1 MTITVCSELLLDINK
16 RHLHTYRTTNNNT
29 SASDFSASFSV
40 RFASLIDSLIM
51 QTNRLLKSFMNPRF
65 AGSVAYRP
73 SAATKDCYH
82 FQTTENA
89 TVCKHTYK
97 AAPGLNS
104 VSPQTT
110 FCVTARQGYR
120 IRNLPVNPLHNISEA
135 YRKTMLH
142 ICASPL
148 LQRQEV

>member
-1 MTITVCSELLLDINK
+1 MFRATSGHQLTTFTHMQNHHQQHICIQLFRIIFSPFCLL
-16 RHLHTYRTTNNNT
+16 
-29 SASDFSASFSV
+29 
-40 RFASLIDSLIM
+40 DSLIM

-73 SAATKDCYH
+73 SAATTDCYH

-104 VSPQTT
+104 VSHKTT

-120 IRNLPVNPLHNISEA
+120 IRNLPVSPLHNISEA

-142 ICASPL
+142 ICAPPL

>member
-1 MTITVCSELLLDINK
+1 MQNHHQQHICIRLSRIIFSPFCLL
-16 RHLHTYRTTNNNT
+16 
-29 SASDFSASFSV
+29 
-40 RFASLIDSLIM
+40 DSLIM

-73 SAATKDCYH
+73 SAATTNCHH
-82 FQTTENA
+82 FQTTDNA

-104 VSPQTT
+104 VSHKTT
-110 FCVTARQGYR
+110 FCMTARQGYR